1 MEKESFTDDKY
12 KSSKKSMSILK
23 ANLTAMIYPIPLVI
37 LFTAGY
43 MASIIL
49 ADNWQNGFSFSV
61 GGNPITMFISLFL
74 FFAAFFVLIVLHE
87 ITHAVFFLRG
97 CENGRKSITFGVKY
111 ATPYCHCEEVI
122 LLSTYRLSLLAPL
135 ITVCL
140 PLAVLTLATRNFF
153 FFIIT
158 ITMIFGSGGDLA
170 IYWMTR
176 KFAGTKTYVWDM
188 ADEVGCIV
196 YEPLLTVEKTKKED
210 SGRQ

>member
-1 MEKESFTDDKY
+1 MEKKLFTDDKY

-49 ADNWQNGFSFSV
+49 SDTHQKGFSFSV
-61 GGNPITMFISLFL
+61 GGNPFTLFLNLFL

-87 ITHAVFFLRG
+87 VTHALFFLRG
-97 CENGRKSITFGVKY
+97 CDNGRKSITFGVKY

-122 LLSTYRLSLLAPL
+122 TLAAYRVSLLAPL

-140 PLAVLTLATRNFF
+140 PLAVLTLATRDFL

-158 ITMIFGSGGDLA
+158 VTMIFGSGGDLA

-176 KFAGTKTYVWDM
+176 KFAGAKTYVWDM

-196 YEPLLTVEKTKKED
+196 YEPLLPEEKTKKED
-210 SGRQ
+210 DGRL